1 MMTRST
7 YMVSLLLVVLLF
19 ETQMY
24 CAKGALRDNYS
35 EDEYVRQ
42 VIEEDQFHYHDESFD
57 YQENTFEKGEG
68 STTKENN
75 SNNEEE
81 EIIDEEQRRQNEEER
96 LAREADDRLAAKRE
110 QQFQADLDRMNDE
123 EKNKALKQKKIDGRK
138 VQSVL
143 KAAKHNNL
151 YMVLGIRNWNL
162 RIPSWEIDIGGLKF
176 TIPGFIIKE
185 TSERNIRK
193 QFRTISKQIHPD
205 KNKDGRAQEAFI
217 AAENAA
223 AILSDKQKRKL
234 YDDEIKLYR
243 SNRLKTNQKL
253 MMTTILSTWNVTSRA
268 VKILKTSLGPF
279 FVPVLIICAL
289 II

>member
-1 MMTRST
+1 MTRSN
-7 YMVSLLLVVLLF
+7 YMVSLLSVVLLF
-19 ETQMY
+19 ATQMY

-42 VIEEDQFHYHDESFD
+42 VIEEDQFHYYDESFD
-57 YQENTFEKGEG
+57 YQENTLEKGEG
-68 STTKENN
+68 SSTKKENN
-75 SNNEEE
+75 NNNEEE

-96 LAREADDRLAAKRE
+96 LAREVDDRLAAKRE
-110 QQFQADLDRMNDE
+110 QQFQADLDRMNEE

-143 KAAKHNNL
+143 KAAQRNNL

-162 RIPSWEIDIGGLKF
+162 RIPSWEIDIGGMKF

-193 QFRTISKQIHPD
+193 QFRKISKQIHPD
-205 KNKDGRAQEAFI
+205 KNKAGRAQEAFI
-217 AAENAA
+217 AVENAA
-223 AILSDKQKRKL
+223 AILSDKQQRKL

-268 VKILKTSLGPF
+268 MKILKTFLGPF

>member
-1 MMTRST
+1 ML
-7 YMVSLLLVVLLF
+7 SLLLAVI
-19 ETQMY
+19 Y
-24 CAKGALRDNYS
+24 CAEGALRDSYS

-42 VIEEDQFHYHDESFD
+42 VIEEDQYHYHDESVD
-57 YQENTFEKGEG
+57 YQENTFDKGEG
-68 STTKENN
+68 SSTTNEKNN
-75 SNNEEE
+75 DNEEEE
-81 EIIDEEQRRQNEEER
+81 EIIDEEQRRRNEEER
-96 LAREADDRLAAKRE
+96 LTREADDRLAAKRE
-110 QQFQADLDRMNDE
+110 QQFQADIDRMSEE

-162 RIPSWEIDIGGLKF
+162 RIPSWEIDIRGLQF
-176 TIPGFIIKE
+176 TMPGFIIKE
-185 TSERNIRK
+185 TSERDIRK

-217 AAENAA
+217 AVENAA
-223 AILSDKQKRKL
+223 AILSHKQQRKL

-253 MMTTILSTWNVTSRA
+253 MMTTILSIWNVTSRV
-268 VKILKTSLGPF
+268 VKILKTFLGPF
-279 FVPVLIICAL
+279 LVSVLIICAL

>member
-1 MMTRST
+1 MF
-7 YMVSLLLVVLLF
+7 SLLLAVLLF
-19 ETQMY
+19 ETQINN
-24 CAKGALRDNYS
+24 AEGTLHDDYS

-42 VIEEDQFHYHDESFD
+42 VIEEDQNHYHDEYNAD
-57 YQENTFEKGEG
+57 ENAYYQENTSDKGDG
-68 STTKENN
+68 SNTAKENN
-75 SNNEEE
+75 NDNEEE
-81 EIIDEEQRRQNEEER
+81 EIIDKEQGRRNEKER

-110 QQFQADLDRMNDE
+110 QQFQADIDRMNEE
-123 EKNKALKQKKIDGRK
+123 EKKNALKQKKIDGRK

-162 RIPSWEIDIGGLKF
+162 RIPSREIDIGGLKF

-217 AAENAA
+217 ALENAA

-253 MMTTILSTWNVTSRA
+253 MMTTILSTWNVTRRV
-268 VKILKTSLGPF
+268 VKILKTFLGPF